1 MLGTIPRHIWAGL
14 SVAWLVILATNI
26 WPSDHSR
33 TVATRSSEPSP
44 EMMLAFWR
52 QERLLA
58 ELIEPHPLR
67 VLPPPKPALPKV
79 ASSSHV
85 ASGRI
90 AKTWILSPPAR
101 CVLTVRAR
109 PFCQGHPQIGGT
121 QTCLMSSTRFA
132 APWRADEC
140 HIDTPGVF
148 SITKELRA
156 APQQIGR

>member
-67 VLPPPKPALPKV
+67 VLPPPKPALPAPRSQRALSFVPPELVMNQEFK
-79 ASSSHV
+79 
-85 ASGRI
+85 I
-90 AKTWILSPPAR
+90 ILRKA
-101 CVLTVRAR
+101 
-109 PFCQGHPQIGGT
+109 
-121 QTCLMSSTRFA
+121 
-132 APWRADEC
+132 W
-140 HIDTPGVF
+140 
-148 SITKELRA
+148 
-156 APQQIGR
+156 